1 MKIRFMLVYAY
12 AILTIV
18 ACTNSSENKEINNQ
32 SFTVTSPILI
42 DTSFT
47 NEYVAD
53 IHALKNVEIRT
64 RIKGF
69 IDKIH
74 VDEGQIVKQGQLLF
88 TINSQELK
96 QELLRANAQL
106 KNAIAE
112 YKMIEVELN
121 NTKTLVEKNIVS
133 KSELEMMKAKLEAAN
148 AKIEESE
155 SIISSV
161 KLNIEFASVKAPF
174 DGIINRL
181 PLKAGSLL
189 DEGTLL
195 TTISD
200 NSEVFAYFHLSEK
213 EYLEILYEKNEQQ
226 NQIVNLVLANGKVF
240 NNKGK
245 IETAESEIDKNTG
258 NLAFRA
264 RFKNE
269 NNILKHGSS
278 GKIALVTK
286 LKKAIIIPQKS
297 TFEIQENNYVFTI
310 DKNNVVSTKS
320 IKILQRLPH
329 LYVIESGLSTN
340 DKILYEGIQNVKQ
353 GDKINST
360 FIALNKLLSASQ
372 ISK

>member
-1 MKIRFMLVYAY
+1 MLVYA
-12 AILTIV
+12 AILSIV

-133 KSELEMMKAKLEAAN
+133 KSELEMVKAKLEAAN

-174 DGIINRL
+174 NGIINRL

-286 LKKAIIIPQKS
+286 LKKATIIPQKS

>member
-1 MKIRFMLVYAY
+1 MLVYLC
-12 AILTIV
+12 AILIIV
-18 ACTNSSENKEINNQ
+18 SCTNSSKNNENIDQN
-32 SFTVTSPILI
+32 FTVTSPLLI

-74 VDEGQIVKQGQLLF
+74 IDEGQEVKKGQLLF
-88 TINSQELK
+88 TINSQEFK

-112 YKMIEVELN
+112 YKIIEVELN

-133 KSELEMMKAKLEAAN
+133 KSELEMVKAKLEAAS
-148 AKIEESE
+148 AKIEEME

-174 DGIINRL
+174 NGIINRL

-200 NSEVFAYFHLSEK
+200 ISEVFAYFHLSEK
-213 EYLEILYEKNEQQ
+213 EYLKILDESNEHQH
-226 NQIVNLVLANGKVF
+226 QIVNLILANGKKF

-245 IETAESEIDKNTG
+245 VETAESEIDKNTG

-286 LKKAIIIPQKS
+286 LKNAVIIPQKS

-310 DKNNVVSTKS
+310 DKNNIVKTKL
-320 IKILQRLPH
+320 IKILKRLPH
-329 LYVIESGLSTN
+329 LYVIESGLTPQ
-340 DKILYEGIQNVKQ
+340 DTILFEGIQNVKQ
-353 GDKINST
+353 GDKINCT
-360 FIALNKLLSASQ
+360 FLEMNKLLPPTK
-372 ISK
+372 IGK

>member
-12 AILTIV
+12 AILIIV

-133 KSELEMMKAKLEAAN
+133 KSELEMVKAKLEAAN

-174 DGIINRL
+174 NGIINRL

-269 NNILKHGSS
+269 NIILKHGSS

-353 GDKINST
+353 GDKINSN

>member
-133 KSELEMMKAKLEAAN
+133 KSELEMVKAKLEAAN

-174 DGIINRL
+174 NGIINRL

-353 GDKINST
+353 GDKINSN

>member
-1 MKIRFMLVYAY
+1 MLVYAY

-353 GDKINST
+353 GDKINSN